1 MKSFLCRVMTFVFL
15 LNCLTPTTGW
25 GQTTRRSNA
34 RSGSLDKHVATQ
46 VQKAQEANTPA
57 AQFARADHEA
67 RTAHNERFA
76 QADEEARK
84 AQQEAAQQAKEQADL
99 NREKAL
105 QLAARDALAQQP
117 SSLRVARPMTPKQ
130 VAFLGPSLNA
140 TLFLRKV
147 ANNEIPFEELIDY
160 ADPMDPAVNDLLT
173 IAYAAEVINNTVGQ
187 AMQVDPSMYDKEE
200 LQAQLVKMQARLLY
214 RLALLGFEM
223 PSYTASKTEEPVSL
237 SRQALTEVPASTTKT
252 MAVASLRMAL
262 LKIHQFYQAKQ
273 LPDPADEYQ
282 KEMLVRQAQYMPKT
296 FTRFVEMPRLSGN
309 KPSVQSQAQ
318 VRQNAAKMVKNHG
331 NLALFMKQFVN
342 EFKQTMAQEP
352 EEGTVAYYHAQVEAE
367 YATAYA
373 LEYDPAYLKQ
383 IVAAVDKGPKATDFK
398 QDYAPILNAIFVTV
412 FENTRYS
419 AMGEA
424 KTKQVLNLLTEFSDP
439 QKYSLPTRVFAL
451 EAASLLFRPFNQD
464 ALNSTLPKGY
474 QPFAGLFAP
483 VNFNQPDEN
492 LRRVFAQRVAD
503 LYCPLVSQNSRSMKD
518 YGLDSQEMEALA
530 NKLADMYDGFYD
542 IRTTIVEDAT
552 KPSGTDNYPGKC
564 NITTHGNFN
573 QRKRDNEHT
582 AAFLYFTAEV
592 IFWVYG
598 GELFSLLGT
607 AFRLTRGAVVALPK
621 AGRAFTTAARG
632 EKVAAFNAKIQ
643 EGAKYANWVYKNKKQ
658 KGYFVEAVVEKTPIR
673 AEKEVVVK
681 DGVAQTVERIIPPE
695 TVYKP
700 INHTYQLEGK
710 YSHWNPKRW
719 LGMTPGDKVI
729 GYRVTHMEPGL
740 QTTVGEMRFEKLAD
754 GHFVVQPVDGLHN
767 LQEISR
773 MTRQLQ
779 MADGSRFWFESQP
792 YWRGMLNVAQA
803 QQEHWTLGGLQNAF
817 KNQMDLWV
825 PLGETAQKTGK
836 INETTR
842 WWNITQWG
850 APEKWGELVGGK
862 MWGKAGV
869 GGTADVMPVY
879 VAPRTSFQ
887 TFAQTPLGTS
897 GLMST
902 PGVTNIADRLPGFYT
917 SGADLASGN
926 VYKQMFNAY
935 MKPLD
940 WKSTA
945 AKTFLPDYV
954 PSKAFWQS
962 VRANP
967 VLGAQLVPQLLWRNR
982 FASTTAFFG
991 AMIGADYLVY
1001 PPFKAWIDGQAEK
1014 DYRKEIDKYG
1024 DTFSEHQAKMDELL
1038 LKDLGAADM
1047 TAREMTALSAVQNA
1061 QPEEKDGT
1069 LVVAPILAAR
1079 RALGMEFVDDASK
1092 AMLETQ
1098 AAKTNVNRAL
1108 LRKQYNQKKQI
1119 EAQNRQI
1126 EARNKQIEAQNQAVI
1141 EQLRQQIAQEEQQ
1154 FLAAYPL
1161 GFAAVPGASKK
1172 IHQAYA
1178 KYMDQLLA
1186 AQTDEQ
1192 VQKAKNEINQALQTV
1207 YEEVVYPNTLAEG
1220 ENFITELRQVYEA
1233 IPGFLTP
1240 EVETQI
1246 RALYKNHAQEL
1257 RQMDTTK
1264 PTASI
1269 NMYLLQTKLNGEL
1282 QQVLDQ
1288 MERDFYAKHPEI
1300 KATQAQPLPEYG
1312 AEFDPN
1318 AAAE

>member
-1 MKSFLCRVMTFVFL
+1 MKSFLCRVMAFVFL

-25 GQTTRRSNA
+25 GQTARRSNA
-34 RSGSLDKHVATQ
+34 QSGALDKHVSAK

-57 AQFARADHEA
+57 AQFARADQETRQQHN
-67 RTAHNERFA
+67 AHFA
-76 QADEEARK
+76 QADEAARK
-84 AQQEAAQQAKEQADL
+84 AQQEAAQQAKEQAAL
-99 NREKAL
+99 NREKAV
-105 QLAARDALAQQP
+105 QLAARDGLVQQP
-117 SSLRVARPMTPKQ
+117 SSLRVARPMGPKQ
-130 VAFLGPSLNA
+130 VALSGSSLNA
-140 TLFLRKV
+140 TLFLKKV

-160 ADPMDPAVNDLLT
+160 ADPMDPAVNNLLT

-187 AMQVDPSMYDKEE
+187 AMQVDPSMYDKDEM
-200 LQAQLVKMQARLLY
+200 QAQLVKMQARLLY

-282 KEMLVRQAQYMPKT
+282 KEMLVRQAQHMPKT
-296 FTRFVEMPRLSGN
+296 VTRFVEMPLSAN
-309 KPSVQSQAQ
+309 KSPAQTQAQ

-331 NLALFMKQFVN
+331 NLALFMKQFVS

-352 EEGTVAYYHAQVEAE
+352 EEGSGLYHQAQVKAE

-464 ALNSTLPKGY
+464 AFNRPQNNSPL
-474 QPFAGLFAP
+474 AAVFAP
-483 VNFNQPDEN
+483 VNFNQPDEK
-492 LRRVFAQRVAD
+492 LRRLFAQRVAD

-518 YGLDSQEMEALA
+518 YGLASEEMEALA
-530 NKLADMYDGFYD
+530 DKLADMYDGFYD
-542 IRTTIVEDAT
+542 IRTAIMEDAT
-552 KPSGTDNYPGKC
+552 KPAGTFARDNYPGKC
-564 NITTHGNFN
+564 NITTHGNLN
-573 QRKRDNEHT
+573 QLKRDNEHT
-582 AAFLYFTAEV
+582 AAILYFGAEV

-658 KGYFVEAVVEKTPIR
+658 QGYIVEAVVEKTPAR
-673 AEKEVVVK
+673 VEKEVVVEN
-681 DGVAQTVERIIPPE
+681 GVAKTVEHEIPAV
-695 TVYKP
+695 TVSKP

-719 LGMTPGDKVI
+719 LGMKPGDAVV
-729 GYRVTHMEPGL
+729 GYRVTRMEPGL
-740 QTTVGEMRFEKLAD
+740 QATVGEMRLGA
-754 GHFVVQPVDGLHN
+754 PIDGLHN
-767 LQEISR
+767 LQEVAQ

-779 MADGSRFWFESQP
+779 LADGSRMWFEGQP
-792 YWRGMLNVAQA
+792 YWRGMLNLAQA
-803 QQEHWTLGGLQNAF
+803 QQEHWTLGGLQSAF

-836 INETTR
+836 ISETTR

-869 GGTADVMPVY
+869 GGTSDLMPVY
-879 VAPRTSFQ
+879 VAPRT
-887 TFAQTPLGTS
+887 PLQFTWRGAANQ
-897 GLMST
+897 
-902 PGVTNIADRLPGFYT
+902 VTLRQDGIANISEVLPGFYT

-926 VYKQMFNAY
+926 VYNQMFNAY
-935 MKPLD
+935 MKPLN

-982 FASTTAFFG
+982 FANTTAFFG
-991 AMIGADYLVY
+991 AWIGADHLVY
-1001 PPFKAWIDGQAEK
+1001 PPFRAWINDQAEK
-1014 DYRKEIDKYG
+1014 DYRKEMNKYG

-1038 LKDLGAADM
+1038 LKEMGADM
-1047 TAREMTALSAVQNA
+1047 TDKREMTAYNDVLAA
-1061 QPEEKDGT
+1061 QPEEKEGT
-1069 LVVAPILAAR
+1069 LVVAPILATR

-1092 AMLETQ
+1092 AALENQ
-1098 AAKTNVNRAL
+1098 ARKTDLNRAI
-1108 LRKQYNQKKQI
+1108 LRRTHSIVEQNKQV
-1119 EAQNRQI
+1119 EAQNKASMEQMHQ
-1126 EARNKQIEAQNQAVI
+1126 ALAQD
-1141 EQLRQQIAQEEQQ
+1141 EQQ
-1154 FLAAYPL
+1154 LLAEYPL
-1161 GFAAVPGASKK
+1161 GFAAVPGATKK
-1172 IHQAYA
+1172 VHKAYE
-1178 KYMDQLLA
+1178 KYADQVLA
-1186 AQTDEQ
+1186 ARTDAQ
-1192 VQKAKNEINQALQTV
+1192 VETAKNKFNQALQPVLTQV
-1207 YEEVVYPNTLAEG
+1207 TTYQDVLAEA
-1220 ENFITELRQVYEA
+1220 EALIKEARQKYA
-1233 IPGFLTP
+1233 QTP
-1240 EVETQI
+1240 DYFTPKIEKQI
-1246 RALYKNHAQEL
+1246 RVLYKNYAQDL
-1257 RQMDTTK
+1257 LKIDLSK
-1264 PTASI
+1264 PTDVQVQQSVAAQLKRDGAFQQLMI
-1269 NMYLLQTKLNGEL
+1269 QMQRDHQT
-1282 QQVLDQ
+1282 
-1288 MERDFYAKHPEI
+1288 KHPEYY
-1300 KATQAQPLPEYG
+1300 QAQPTSALPEYG

>member
-25 GQTTRRSNA
+25 GQTTRHSNA
-34 RSGSLDKHVATQ
+34 QSGALDKHVSAQ

-76 QADEEARK
+76 QADQAAQKAQKEARDRMRSLDLASRDAFIQK
-84 AQQEAAQQAKEQADL
+84 PNSLYVAPHIVAPRTVVQSANSADL
-99 NREKAL
+99 FL
-105 QLAARDALAQQP
+105 
-117 SSLRVARPMTPKQ
+117 KQ
-130 VAFLGPSLNA
+130 VAAN
-140 TLFLRKV
+140 KV
-147 ANNEIPFEELIDY
+147 TFEELVDY
-160 ADPMDPAVNDLLT
+160 ADPMDPATNDLLT
-173 IAYAAEVINNTVGQ
+173 IAYAAEVIGNTVSEATQ
-187 AMQVDPSMYDKEE
+187 LDSSLYDQNEF
-200 LQAQLVKMQARLLY
+200 QAQLVQMQARLLY
-214 RLALLGFEM
+214 RMALLGFEA
-223 PSYTASKTEEPVSL
+223 PSYTANKSKEPVSTA
-237 SRQALTEVPASTTKT
+237 RLTLNVPASTHKT

-282 KEMLVRQAQYMPKT
+282 KEMLVRQAQNTPRT
-296 FTRFVEMPRLSGN
+296 ITRHQEVTPLPNQPRPN
-309 KPSVQSQAQ
+309 AQSQAQ
-318 VRQNAAKMVKNHG
+318 ARQNAAKTVQNHG
-331 NLALFMKQFVN
+331 NLASFMKQFIS
-342 EFKQTMAQEP
+342 EFKRVINEEP
-352 EEGTVAYYHAQVEAE
+352 EQGSSAFQQAQMRAE

-373 LEYDPAYLKQ
+373 LEYNPAYLKQ

-398 QDYAPILNAIFVTV
+398 QDYAPIINAIFVTV

-419 AMGEA
+419 SMGEA
-424 KTKQVLNLLTEFSDP
+424 KTKQVLNLLQEFSDP
-439 QKYSLPTRVFAL
+439 QKYSLPTQVFAL

-464 ALNSTLPKGY
+464 AFNRPQTNSPL
-474 QPFAGLFAP
+474 AAVFAP
-483 VNFNQPDEN
+483 VNLNQPDEN
-492 LRRVFAQRVAD
+492 LRRVFAQRVAN
-503 LYCPLVSQNSRSMKD
+503 LYCPLVSTNSYKMKD
-518 YGLDSQEMEALA
+518 YGLASDEMAALA
-530 NKLADMYDGFYD
+530 DKLGDMYDGFYD
-542 IRTTIVEDAT
+542 IRTAFFEDAS
-552 KPSGTDNYPGKC
+552 KPASQHVRANYPVTQC
-564 NITTHGNFN
+564 NITTHGNLN
-573 QRKRDNEHT
+573 KLKKNNEQT

-592 IFWVYG
+592 LFWVYG
-598 GELFSLLGT
+598 GEVFSLLGT
-607 AFRLTRGAVVALPK
+607 AFRLTRGAVAALPK
-621 AGRAFTTAARG
+621 AGKAFTVAARG

-643 EGAKYANWVYKNKKQ
+643 EGARYANWVYKNKKQ
-658 KGYFVEAVVEKTPIR
+658 QGYIVEAVVEKTPAR
-673 AEKEVVVK
+673 VEKEVVVK
-681 DGVAQTVERIIPPE
+681 DGVAQTVEHEIPAVTE
-695 TVYKP
+695 YKP

-719 LGMTPGDKVI
+719 LGMKPGDEVV
-729 GYRVTHMEPGL
+729 GYRVTRMEPGL
-740 QTTVGEMRFEKLAD
+740 QATVGEMRLGA
-754 GHFVVQPVDGLHN
+754 PIDGLHN
-767 LQEISR
+767 LQEVAQ

-779 MADGSRFWFESQP
+779 LADGSRMWFEGQP
-792 YWRGMLNVAQA
+792 YWRGMLNLAQA
-803 QQEHWTLGGLQNAF
+803 QQERWTLSGLQNAF

-836 INETTR
+836 ISEATR
-842 WWNITQWG
+842 WWNVTQWG
-850 APEKWGELVGGK
+850 APAKWGELAEGK

-869 GGTADVMPVY
+869 GGISDLMPVY
-879 VAPRTSFQ
+879 VAPRT
-887 TFAQTPLGTS
+887 PLQFTWRGAANQ
-897 GLMST
+897 
-902 PGVTNIADRLPGFYT
+902 VTLRQDGIANISEVLPGFYT

-926 VYKQMFNAY
+926 VYNQMFNAY
-935 MKPLD
+935 MKPLN

-954 PSKAFWQS
+954 PTKTFWQS
-962 VRANP
+962 VRTNP
-967 VLGAQLVPQLLWRNR
+967 VLGAQLVPQLMWRNR
-982 FASTTAFFG
+982 FANTTAFFG
-991 AMIGADYLVY
+991 AWIGADHLVY
-1001 PPFKAWIDGQAEK
+1001 PPFRAWINDQAEK
-1014 DYRKEIDKYG
+1014 DYRKEMNKYG

-1038 LKDLGAADM
+1038 LKDLGADM
-1047 TAREMTALSAVQNA
+1047 TDKREMTAYNDVLAA

-1069 LVVAPILAAR
+1069 LIVAPILAAR

-1098 AAKTNVNRAL
+1098 AAKTNMNRAL
-1108 LRKQYNQKKQI
+1108 LRKQYNQNKQI

-1126 EARNKQIEAQNQAVI
+1126 EARNKQIEAQNQAII

-1172 IHQAYA
+1172 VRQAYA

-1246 RALYKNHAQEL
+1246 RALYKNYAQEL
-1257 RQMDTTK
+1257 RQIDTTK
-1264 PTASI
+1264 PTASV
-1269 NMYLLQTKLNGEL
+1269 NMYLLQTKLNGEI

-1288 MERDFYAKHPEI
+1288 MEKDFYAKHPEI